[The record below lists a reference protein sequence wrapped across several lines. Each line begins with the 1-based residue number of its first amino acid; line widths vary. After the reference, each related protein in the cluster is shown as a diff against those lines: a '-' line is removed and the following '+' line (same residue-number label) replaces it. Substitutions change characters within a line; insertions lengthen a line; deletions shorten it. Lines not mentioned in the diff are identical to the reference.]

1 MIVTQRT
8 KGHPSS
14 EAQSEEGGD
23 GAEAKV
29 GRSSEQSGKWPIG
42 SSGLLVLFDRDLSP
56 GASARLRWDL
66 SGLCR
71 QGLRSPGT
79 AWSAALHARAGS
91 APWGRKATW
100 WPHSGPLPRPE
111 GRWPPCYPQL
121 WE

>member
-14 EAQSEEGGD
+14 EAQSEEGGS

-29 GRSSEQSGKWPIG
+29 GRSSEQTGKWPIR
-42 SSGLLVLFDRDLSP
+42 SSGHLILFDRGLSP
-56 GASARLRWDL
+56 WAGARLQWDL
-66 SGLCR
+66 NGLCR

-91 APWGRKATW
+91 ALWGRKATW
-100 WPHSGPLPRPE
+100 WQQSGPLPWPE
-111 GRWPPCYPQL
+111 GRWPPCCPHL